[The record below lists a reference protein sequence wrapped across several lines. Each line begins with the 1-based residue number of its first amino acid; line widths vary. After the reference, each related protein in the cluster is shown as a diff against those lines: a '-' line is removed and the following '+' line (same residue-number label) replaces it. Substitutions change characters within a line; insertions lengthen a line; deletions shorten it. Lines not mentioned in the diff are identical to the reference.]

1 MRLKKLTSVIGL
13 AMLLFSGSCKK
24 AVDNIKEDL
33 MIKLIT
39 ENTWK
44 IVKYVDG
51 TTNMTT
57 LYTDYD
63 FKFNKD
69 GSLNAIKNGVTEST
83 GTWAGSESSQSITS
97 AFPSAGD
104 TLNRLTGVWLI
115 SNTKSKPW
123 RVFSHRS
130 DGTKEYLLDLQAK

>member
-13 AMLLFSGSCKK
+13 AMLLLSGSCKK

-83 GTWAGSESSQSITS
+83 GTWAGSEASQSITS

-104 TLNRLTGVWLI
+104 TLSRLTGVWLI

-130 DGTKEYLLDLQAK
+130 DGTKEYLLDLQEK